1 MASDI
6 ENFCCQNSECQ
17 LYGIR
22 NTGKITVTCMYGTK
36 KDKRMLRCSECKARF
51 SENKGTVY
59 YRSHISPDK
68 VDSILQHIKEGVGI
82 RKTGRLENVHK
93 DTVAR
98 YSKLAGKHAYK
109 LHDELVAFS
118 PLYKKSTI

>member
-1 MASDI
+1 
-6 ENFCCQNSECQ
+6 
-17 LYGIR
+17 
-22 NTGKITVTCMYGTK
+22 MYGAN
-36 KDKRMLRCSECKARF
+36 KDKRMLRCIECKARF
-51 SENKGTVY
+51 SETKGTVY
-59 YRSHISPDK
+59 YRSHISADK

-93 DTVAR
+93 DTVTR

-118 PLYKKSTI
+118 PLHKESTI

>member
-1 MASDI
+1 
-6 ENFCCQNSECQ
+6 
-17 LYGIR
+17 
-22 NTGKITVTCMYGTK
+22 MYGTK

-51 SENKGTVY
+51 SENQGTVY

-68 VDSILQHIKEGVGI
+68 VDSILQHIKAGVGI

-93 DTVAR
+93 ETVAR

-118 PLYKKSTI
+118 PYTRTLQFDEKWAFVDLLRNSMFKLTPLMRA